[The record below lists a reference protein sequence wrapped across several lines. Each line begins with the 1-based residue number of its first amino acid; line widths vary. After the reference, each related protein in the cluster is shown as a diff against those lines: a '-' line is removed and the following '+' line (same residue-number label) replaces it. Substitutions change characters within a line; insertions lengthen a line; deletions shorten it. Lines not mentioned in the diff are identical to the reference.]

1 MKSKNVTGETV
12 FSTFSCTITLESTEL
27 SVAELLTVCAAII
40 AADSKVAELPCVLS
54 ESKQE
59 RLGTKTLCTV
69 SRSFAR
75 FPTF

>member
-12 FSTFSCTITLESTEL
+12 FSTFSCTITLESTVLSLAEL
-27 SVAELLTVCAAII
+27 STVCAALV
-40 AADSKVAELPCVLS
+40 AADSEVAELPCVLS

-59 RLGTKTLCTV
+59 RLGNKTLSTV
-69 SRSFAR
+69 SKSFAR